1 MMILFQ
7 VLREILAAYSLRK
20 GHKMRYTYNTETGVL
35 KKVKYVT
42 HEGQTVS
49 NPPDELVDQLGA
61 GYPLV
66 EDGQPGYDPETQQL
80 VLSYEMREGAIHKVW
95 RAVEIPTPL
104 PSLEERLAALEAENA
119 ALRTAIE
126 EGVKA

>member
-1 MMILFQ
+1 
-7 VLREILAAYSLRK
+7 
-20 GHKMRYTYNTETGVL
+20 MRYTYSIETGIL

-49 NPPDELVDQLGA
+49 NPPDGLVDRLGA

-66 EDGQPGYDPETQQL
+66 DDGQPGYDPETQEL
-80 VLSYEMREGAIHKVW
+80 IFSYEMREGAIHKVW
-95 RAVEIPTPL
+95 TAAELPSPL

-126 EGVKA
+126 EGVNG

>member
-1 MMILFQ
+1 
-7 VLREILAAYSLRK
+7 
-20 GHKMRYTYNTETGVL
+20 MRYML
-35 KKVKYVT
+35 KNNRLSPVKYVKT
-42 HEGQTVS
+42 EGRTVS

-66 EDGQPGYDPETQQL
+66 DDGQPGYDPETQQL
-80 VLSYEMREGAIHKVW
+80 VLSYEMREGAVHKVW
-95 RAVEIPTPL
+95 RAVELPAPL

-119 ALRTAIE
+119 ALRTAVA